1 MQGADMPGGTHGDG
15 MPGMPPAERGRDSAP
30 PCPPSASGRIV
41 QHRPAGG
48 SWEQLGRAEPARS
61 VVQEWELR
69 QSNAARP
76 RPGLGPGQG
85 GRGAP
90 VVHQEFD
97 DYQHPARHPEPKRAR
112 PRQHASP
119 PGGDGDWRERER
131 ERQATRQ
138 KARPAAAASDPGR
151 LPMDHPAAMRAD
163 MPLGGG
169 VQKDIMPLGG
179 GVQKD
184 ISELIF
190 TAHHKTHIEEALVVI
205 QVRLHRHRLGEAGG
219 DEALA
224 VARRPGS
231 PRPWAPSCRC
241 TTSRH
246 EAVAARRSPRR
257 RRR

>member
-1 MQGADMPGGTHGDG
+1 
-15 MPGMPPAERGRDSAP
+15 
-30 PCPPSASGRIV
+30 
-41 QHRPAGG
+41 
-48 SWEQLGRAEPARS
+48 

-131 ERQATRQ
+131 ERQAARQ

-169 VQKDIMPLGG
+169 VQKDIMPFGG

-219 DEALA
+219 DETLA
-224 VARRPGS
+224 MVHRLLFEAMGAVLQVHDQLS
-231 PRPWAPSCRC
+231 RPWPRGGHPVAAAADPAPPCSASSSAASAVP
-241 TTSRH
+241 TTSSPTARP
-246 EAVAARRSPRR
+246 AASSCWPSASSSAR
-257 RRR
+257 